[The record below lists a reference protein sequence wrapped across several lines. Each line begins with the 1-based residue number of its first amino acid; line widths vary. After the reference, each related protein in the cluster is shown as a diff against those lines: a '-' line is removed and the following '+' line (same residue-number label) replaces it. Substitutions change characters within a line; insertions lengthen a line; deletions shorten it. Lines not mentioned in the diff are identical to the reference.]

1 MQLVINDNIVLDKT
15 LLQNLNIA
23 NCEYNVLLKYFN
35 KINKDITDN
44 YYYRTNAIENYFMQK
59 NIKKANSILNKYN
72 VKISI
77 NYM

>member
-15 LLQNLNIA
+15 LLENLNVV
-23 NCEYNVLLKYFN
+23 NYDYNVLLKYFN

-44 YYYRTNAIENYFMQK
+44 YYYGTNTLENYFMQK
-59 NIKKANSILNKYN
+59 NIKKANDILNKYN